1 MPAGGSVR
9 PGRRG
14 RPSRRRSRRWLAAA
28 GSLLA
33 VLVSACA
40 TLPGN
45 SSVQQV
51 RVASRAGAPDQ
62 GTLQMIPVPPQP
74 DWYSGQVVT
83 GFLAA
88 LASFKSDPQVARE
101 YLTGP
106 GSSTWD
112 PQPGVVVLSRP
123 LSMQEVKSPNNSS
136 AGLQNANLIMATG
149 TEVASLTSNGQYLT
163 DDPAQSVSYAFN
175 MLYFGPSVGWRI
187 SISPQLHLSAPAAPL
202 IPLLITQQD
211 FDSLYTPRNLYFL
224 AASSHS
230 LVPDPVLVPV
240 QATSV
245 DLARQLVSALRSS
258 PAGWLETAVT
268 TAFPVNT
275 PPPQVTI
282 AAGTATVNLSGAAA
296 AVGKQ
301 ALQQMLAQVLW
312 TLTSSSSQQQ
322 QPIAQSV
329 QLAVN
334 GVVKASASAPA
345 GCCGPQGSIAGY
357 VVPEPQR
364 DAPLYTI
371 AAHGV
376 INQLTISPGGSLSIS
391 PATGEAGLRG
401 PALSRIAVS
410 PDGRYIAA
418 ITQSGN
424 AVYYGSLASAKLT
437 EWSEGGGYTSV
448 SWDDQDNLWVAGP
461 PQQVW
466 QLPLGGP
473 PTALSLQ
480 HVPQTQGALSQFQIA
495 PDGVRYAIIV
505 NQPDGKGPELQIGA
519 ITYTSGGA
527 VASQPQVTI
536 GVGVSDPT
544 DVSWYDANNLIVLS
558 GSPADPQLWEVPV
571 DNQQSST
578 STLPTEPGAQ
588 SVSAAGPG
596 NPIVEGLEGGRLAL
610 IGIGG
615 GEHTINTNV
624 GLDPTYPS

>member
-1 MPAGGSVR
+1 VRAGRSSVR
-9 PGRRG
+9 AGRRG
-14 RPSRRRSRRWLAAA
+14 HRSRWLALAV
-28 GSLLA
+28 SLLA

-51 RVASRAGAPDQ
+51 RVASRAGAPYQ

-88 LASFKSDPQVARE
+88 LASFKSDPQIARE

-106 GSSTWD
+106 GSATWN

-163 DDPAQSVSYAFN
+163 DEPAQPVQYDFN
-175 MLYFGPSVGWRI
+175 MVYFGPNVGWRI
-187 SISPQLHLSAPAAPL
+187 SISPQLHLAFPTAPS

-224 AASSHS
+224 AASSNS

-245 DLARQLVSALRSS
+245 DLARQLVAALRTS
-258 PAGWLETAVT
+258 PAGWLNTAVT

-275 PPPQVTI
+275 PPPQVSI
-282 AAGTATVNLSGAAA
+282 AAGTATVNLTGGAAD
-296 AVGKQ
+296 VGKQ

-312 TLTSSSSQQQ
+312 TLTSSTSAQQ

-334 GVVKASASAPA
+334 GVVKASASA

-357 VVPEPQR
+357 AVPQPLR
-364 DAPLYTI
+364 DAPLYSI
-371 AAHGV
+371 GAHGV
-376 INQLTISPGGSLSIS
+376 INEVTISGGSVAIS
-391 PATGEAGLRG
+391 PATGEAGARG

-424 AVYYGSLASAKLT
+424 AVYYGLLSSHKLT
-437 EWSEGGGYTSV
+437 TWSEGGPYTSV
-448 SWDDQDNLWVAGP
+448 SWDDQDTLWVAGP

-466 QLPLGGP
+466 RLPLGGP

-480 HVPQTQGALSQFQIA
+480 HLPQNQEALSQFQIA

-505 NQPDGKGPELQIGA
+505 KQLDGKSPELQIGA
-519 ITYTSGGA
+519 ITYTNGGA

-544 DVSWYDANNLIVLS
+544 DVSWYDANNLVVLS

-571 DNQQSST
+571 DNQLSST

-588 SVSAAGPG
+588 SVSAAGSG

-610 IGIGG
+610 IGAAG
-615 GEHTINTNV
+615 GEHTINTNI
-624 GLDPTYPS
+624 GQDPTYPS

>member
-14 RPSRRRSRRWLAAA
+14 RRSRWLAAA

-106 GSSTWD
+106 GSSTWN
-112 PQPGVVVLSRP
+112 PQPGVVVLNRP

-136 AGLQNANLIMATG
+136 AGLQNANLTMATG
-149 TEVASLTSNGQYLT
+149 TKVASLTSNGQYLT
-163 DDPAQSVSYAFN
+163 DDPGQSVSYAFN
-175 MLYFGPSVGWRI
+175 MVYFGPSVGWRI
-187 SISPQLHLSAPAAPL
+187 SISPQLHLRFPAAPL

-224 AASSHS
+224 APSSHS

-245 DLARQLVSALRSS
+245 DLADQLVSALRSS
-258 PAGWLETAVT
+258 PAGWLNTTVT

-275 PPPQVTI
+275 PPPQVSI
-282 AAGTATVNLSGAAA
+282 AAGTATVNLSGLAA

-322 QPIAQSV
+322 QPIVQSV

-334 GVVKASASAPA
+334 GVVKASASA
-345 GCCGPQGSIAGY
+345 GCCGPQGSIGGY
-357 VVPEPQR
+357 TVPEPLR
-364 DAPLYTI
+364 DAPLFSI

-376 INQLTISPGGSLSIS
+376 ISELTLSQGGSLSIS
-391 PATGEAGLRG
+391 PATGEAGARG

-418 ITQSGN
+418 ITRSRK
-424 AVYYGSLASAKLT
+424 AVYYGPLTVGAKLT
-437 EWSEGGGYTSV
+437 PWSEGGGYTSV

-466 QLPLGGP
+466 RLPLGGT

-519 ITYTSGGA
+519 ITYLNGAA
-527 VASQPQVTI
+527 VASQQQETI
-536 GVGVSDPT
+536 GVGVTDPT
-544 DVSWYDANNLIVLS
+544 DVSWYDANNLVVLS

-610 IGIGG
+610 IGTGG